1 MNATSLP
8 VTLPAAGSGR
18 RKRPRRD
25 WSDLGLPAA
34 AIAIILGIWQLTGLF
49 LNPILIS
56 TPATVAQDLV
66 GMAGNGQIW
75 VALGQSL
82 EEMVIGLAAGLV
94 AGIALGL
101 IMGRY
106 RAAET
111 VLGPYVNFFNATP
124 LVVIIPLVIIWVGI
138 SLQARLLFVFLIS
151 LWPVLLNTLAGI
163 KNVNRG
169 YVDVGTAF
177 GFSEAQI
184 VRHISI
190 PAAVPYILAG
200 VRISAGLA
208 IIGMIVSE
216 MEISFVGL
224 GFLLVSLG
232 NSFLTGQLLAV
243 VVVTS
248 LLGVLNVV
256 IVKLVQAKCFPWI
269 AGSAAATSS

>member
-1 MNATSLP
+1 MNATPLP
-8 VTLPAAGSGR
+8 ITLPAEASGR

-25 WSDLGLPAA
+25 WSELGLPAL

-56 TPATVAQDLV
+56 TPTTVAQDLV
-66 GMAGNGQIW
+66 AMAGNGQIW

-82 EEMVIGLAAGLV
+82 EEMVIGLAAGLA

-106 RAAET
+106 RSAET
-111 VLGPYVNFFNATP
+111 ILAPYVNFFNATP

-184 VRHISI
+184 IRHISI

-200 VRISAGLA
+200 ARISAGLA

-243 VVVTS
+243 VVMTS

-256 IVKLVQAKCFPWI
+256 IVKLVQAKWFPWI
-269 AGSAAATSS
+269 AGSAAASNS